1 VGLPIAAHYL
11 LDGQWYLGLVGLVP
25 IAAGV
30 GGWIAC
36 WRGQPA
42 HACGTMAA
50 AGLAMW
56 VTVFGML
63 APVVDEYQDG
73 PAFAATIAAQGTG
86 DDAVVRSFHHFR
98 PSYVYYTNTVVEKID
113 APEQVQ
119 LFFNSHPGRAFV
131 ITNEVQFEKLRGVL
145 PADVAVLQRKRQV
158 GQDEDVLL
166 LGRTTVQ
173 AAQRTDTPPVR

>member
-1 VGLPIAAHYL
+1 
-11 LDGQWYLGLVGLVP
+11 
-25 IAAGV
+25 
-30 GGWIAC
+30 
-36 WRGQPA
+36 
-42 HACGTMAA
+42 
-50 AGLAMW
+50 
-56 VTVFGML
+56 
-63 APVVDEYQDG
+63 
-73 PAFAATIAAQGTG
+73 
-86 DDAVVRSFHHFR
+86 
-98 PSYVYYTNTVVEKID
+98 VYYTNTVVEKID